1 MDYRKAG
8 FKEKAKTIAWGYK
21 TCWQLDK
28 KPMIFWYAISAVLAV
43 LPAVALR
50 YNQRSLSIIS
60 GFLSGQSYTYAD
72 AVPAII
78 ALGVLITVVDY
89 RRG

>member
-1 MDYRKAG
+1 LDYRKAG